1 MSKQGINDLASK
13 LSFYTPPA
21 DLLEQQKK
29 NSKSSSTAP
38 SSSGSVF
45 GGFGSYFSSGGSEAG
60 GSAGVTNDEESAG
73 LMNWASAKISSAK
86 SSVDDLSN
94 TRERFT
100 TFAILAGIGIICMI
114 LAFTFL
120 PIVII
125 SPHKFAL
132 MFTLGSGLMILSFS
146 FLRGHSAFIKHLSS
160 LERLPF
166 SASYLT
172 SLVGTLYCSLVM
184 GSYLLTL
191 IFSVIQVIALAYFL
205 VSYIPG
211 GTSALTFIGSMV
223 GNGLKGLVSSRSGSG

>member
-1 MSKQGINDLASK
+1 MSSKNINDLASK

-21 DLLEQQKK
+21 DLLEQQKAA
-29 NSKSSSTAP
+29 SSAA
-38 SSSGSVF
+38 SSQQGQN
-45 GGFGSYFSSGGSEAG
+45 SSGGIFSG
-60 GSAGVTNDEESAG
+60 MKSFFSSDSSASTADIPSAVQNDEESAG
-73 LMNWASAKISSAK
+73 LMNWASSKLNSAKTSMDDISSTK
-86 SSVDDLSN
+86 
-94 TRERFT
+94 ERFT
-100 TFAILAGIGIICMI
+100 TFAILAAIGVVSMI

-132 MFTLGSGLMILSFS
+132 LFTLGSGLMLLSFS
-146 FLRGHSAFIKHLSS
+146 FLRGHANFIKHMASM
-160 LERLPF
+160 ERLPF

-191 IFSVIQVIALAYFL
+191 IFSLIQVVALAYFL

-211 GTSALTFIGSMV
+211 GTSALTFMGSMV
-223 GNGLKGLVSSRSGSG
+223 GSGLKGLVSRG

>member
-1 MSKQGINDLASK
+1 MSKQGVNDLASK

-21 DLLEQQKK
+21 DLLEKQKLAA
-29 NSKSSSTAP
+29 STAP
-38 SSSGSVF
+38 TAPNGLGSL
-45 GGFGSYFSSGGSEAG
+45 FSSIRGGP
-60 GSAGVTNDEESAG
+60 GSTGQQDEESAG

-86 SSVDDLSN
+86 SSVDDLANS
-94 TRERFT
+94 RERFT
-100 TFAILAGIGIICMI
+100 TFAILAGIGIVCMI

-160 LERLPF
+160 MDRLPF

-184 GSYLLTL
+184 GSYILTL
-191 IFSVIQVIALAYFL
+191 IFSLIQVVALAYFL

-211 GTSALTFIGSMV
+211 GTSALTFIGSMI
-223 GNGLKGLVSSRSGSG
+223 GNGVKGLFVRSS